1 MQDNINDIITTL
13 HPQGDTTTNIYPNI
27 LPDNIPINGVDATK
41 LNINQNISLQLPQ
54 NATININDYEGKTV
68 YLDYQ
73 SISDTQET
81 LIHLTSNKPT
91 IFICGEGIKNP
102 LLDSILT
109 SLNSSNNYAIIKISE
124 IPSNTGIN
132 IYVAVNSAF
141 CIIQLDYEF

>member
-1 MQDNINDIITTL
+1 MQDTNNIITTL
-13 HPQGDTTTNIYPNI
+13 HPQGDSNTKIYPNI
-27 LPDNIPINGVDATK
+27 LPDNIPNNSVDTSK

-54 NATININDYEGKTV
+54 NATININEYEGKTV

-73 SISDTQET
+73 TISTSSET

-91 IFICGEGIKNP
+91 IFIFGYGMDHP
-102 LLDSILT
+102 VLDSTYT
-109 SLNSSNNYAIIKISE
+109 SLNNSNNFADIKISE